1 MSFWQDLK
9 DAWRDGKPGQMYHP
23 IAPNSE
29 GLTVAIVSVLARY
42 EKLHQ
47 ELVRSLPG
55 GSGRP
60 QAIRGY
66 LFAALGRKD
75 TQAATK
81 DFLDEAL
88 RRVDWDEVAKALDS
102 DGANWQAMKEA
113 MKQ

>member
-1 MSFWQDLK
+1 MH
-9 DAWRDGKPGQMYHP
+9 WRERIRRWYESTSPNPP

-29 GLTVAIVSVLARY
+29 GLTVAIISVLARY
-42 EKLHQ
+42 DKLHTA
-47 ELVRSLPG
+47 LMRSLPG
-55 GSGRP
+55 GKGRA

-66 LFAALGRKD
+66 MFSAMGRKD
-75 TQAATK
+75 TQEATK

-113 MKQ
+113 MQS